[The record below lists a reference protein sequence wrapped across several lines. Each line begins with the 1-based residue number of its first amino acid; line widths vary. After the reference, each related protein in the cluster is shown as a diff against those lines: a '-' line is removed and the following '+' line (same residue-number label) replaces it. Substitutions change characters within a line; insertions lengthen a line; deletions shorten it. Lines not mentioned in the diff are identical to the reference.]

1 MDQIREF
8 FKRDRFADYNG
19 IKLLEIG
26 KGSATAQMAVTEK
39 HLNGIS
45 TVHGGAL
52 FTLAD
57 FTFAVAANSWGRV
70 TVATNANISYLKA
83 TKSGVLTATAR
94 EVSKG
99 FRIAN
104 YTVEITDKEG
114 DLVALFQGM
123 AYRKKEKLE
132 EVLMDK

>member
-1 MDQIREF
+1 MDEIREF
-8 FKRDRFADYNG
+8 FKRDRFAAYNG
-19 IKLLEIG
+19 IKLLEIS
-26 KGSATAQMAVTEK
+26 KGSATAQMMVTDR

-83 TKSGVLTATAR
+83 VTSGVLTATAR

-104 YTVEITDKEG
+104 YTVEITDEDC
-114 DLVALFQGM
+114 DLVALFHGT

-132 EVLMDK
+132 EITK